1 MSELAPPPPDPIC
14 QLSQSPTA
22 NAQIQNNTA
31 PLPNSMEPLG
41 TNVYNASYQPQQQRQ
56 AQPSLQQFH
65 HYKQQDNSFYN
76 NVQQQALPTEVEL
89 PPPPPRF
96 GSESQTYG
104 VQEMQN
110 YPVKTELTNNFHE
123 QSHGL
128 LQQQVAGQQQL
139 DCFPGNPAYR

>member
-1 MSELAPPPPDPIC
+1 
-14 QLSQSPTA
+14 
-22 NAQIQNNTA
+22 
-31 PLPNSMEPLG
+31 MEPLG

-65 HYKQQDNSFYN
+65 HYQQQDNSFYN

-89 PPPPPRF
+89 PPPPPKF

-104 VQEMQN
+104 VREMQN